1 MKTTGPTPG
10 KQVVNRQHA
19 KAVLEMM
26 ETVTQP
32 GGTATRAAV
41 PGYRVAAK
49 TGTSRK
55 AVRGGYSDEYMTVT
69 AGVAPVSNP
78 RIALVTI
85 VNQPQGDEYYAGQVA
100 APIFGQV
107 MKDALQILNVAP
119 DESTVKHIDVLN

>member
-1 MKTTGPTPG
+1 
-10 KQVVNRQHA
+10 
-19 KAVLEMM
+19 
-26 ETVTQP
+26 
-32 GGTATRAAV
+32 
-41 PGYRVAAK
+41 
-49 TGTSRK
+49 
-55 AVRGGYSDEYMTVT
+55 MTVT